1 MHVLN
6 VSTIEIMSFPSVFEM
21 LILGN
26 FPMRYMIYLKLVII
40 DDF

>member
-6 VSTIEIMSFPSVFEM
+6 VNTIEIMSFPSVFEM

-26 FPMRYMIYLKLVII
+26 FPVRCMLYLKLVIM